1 MLASVRDGLAF
12 LFSRPS
18 FSAAMTLDLLA
29 VLFGGAV
36 AMLPI
41 FAEEILHVG
50 PQGLGA
56 LRAAPAVGAVLM
68 SGLLA
73 LRPPPRRAGRL
84 FLRPSRCSASS

>member
-1 MLASVRDGLAF
+1 
-12 LFSRPS
+12 
-18 FSAAMTLDLLA
+18 MTLDLLA

-36 AMLPI
+36 AILPI

-56 LRAAPAVGAVLM
+56 LRAAPAIGAVLM

-73 LRPPPRRAGRL
+73 LRPAAAARRADRSSA
-84 FLRPSRCSASS
+84 RSRCSASS